1 MNKRIIT
8 GLIAVMGI
16 SIVGII
22 IIQLVWMNNAIRVRN
37 ELFDRSV
44 NEALTSTTNRL
55 ETMQDFR
62 MINHFALGDTANFPE
77 DMPPPPPPPIPEA
90 PEVPESN
97 ANKAQFRNKP
107 TTQQLEMI
115 VNTEKNKNEFQ
126 YH

>member
-44 NEALTSTTNRL
+44 NEALNSTTNRL
-55 ETMQDFR
+55 ENMQDFR
-62 MINHFALGDTANFPE
+62 MINHFAFDDSAQFRNFAPI
-77 DMPPPPPPPIPEA
+77 PPPPPGMHDRKPKRITIPKS
-90 PEVPESN
+90 PGN
-97 ANKAQFRNKP
+97 P
-107 TTQQLEMI
+107 TARQIEMI
-115 VNTEKNKNEFQ
+115 VKTGKNKNGFQ
-126 YH
+126 YHI